1 MNLPILPPLE
11 DLVTWLNVREEPLGV
26 RPGCEKVI
34 IWPQGRPRRA
44 PLAIVYIHGYSGTRR
59 DISPTVETLAHDLQ
73 APVFFT
79 RLAGHGLIHDPHRGV
94 KLFDWKQDLKE
105 ALAIGHALGEKVI
118 VIGTSAGATLAL
130 WSALEGLAA
139 DALIL
144 TSPLL
149 VARQSGAFLLQM
161 PLLKYLVKA
170 LLGPWM
176 SFPPQNTLQAEI
188 WDCKHRTD
196 SLIPLL
202 ALAQKVRQTSPRHLQ
217 TPVLSFISPQDKVAS
232 APAALHY
239 LKQIPSHYLN
249 VVELLPSHDQD
260 YHVLTG
266 EALSPGTTT
275 FWLDTTLNFLR
286 QRNLVPS
293 R

>member
-1 MNLPILPPLE
+1 MNQPTLPPLE
-11 DLVTWLNVREEPLGV
+11 GLATWLKEREAPLVV
-26 RPGCEKVI
+26 RPGCEKCI
-34 IWPQGRPRRA
+34 LWPTGGPQRA
-44 PLAIVYIHGYSGTRR
+44 PLALVYFHGYSGTRR
-59 DISPTVETLAHDLQ
+59 DISPTVETLAQNLQ

-79 RLAGHGLIHDPHRGV
+79 RLAGHGLLHDPHRGV
-94 KLFDWKQDLKE
+94 KLFDWKQDLEE

-130 WSALEGLAA
+130 WSALEGLGV

-144 TSPLL
+144 TSPLI
-149 VARQSGAFLLQM
+149 VARQSGAFLLEV
-161 PLLKYLVKA
+161 PLLKHLVKA
-170 LLGPWM
+170 ILGPWM
-176 SFPPQNTLQAEI
+176 SFPPQNPLQAEI
-188 WDCKHRTD
+188 WDCRHRTD

-202 ALAQKVRQTSPRHLQ
+202 ALARKVRQTSPRHLQ

-232 APAALHY
+232 ARAALRYLNQLPADY
-239 LKQIPSHYLN
+239 LK

-266 EALSPGTTT
+266 EALSP
-275 FWLDTTLNFLR
+275 DTTSLWLNTALNFLR
-286 QRNLVPS
+286 QRNLVPA